1 MSEERKVFKD
11 EKGMFVLEINNK
23 EANLFQRKKYSKQ
36 EMKNNYDSIITQ
48 LRMHHEQVGKLKN
61 NLKVAPE
68 YTDDEEKVRVIVQKV
83 LLNQQF
89 EKLNTDLARVTEE
102 IELFEAQ
109 KKEIENII
117 PELKRNK

>member
-11 EKGMFVLEINNK
+11 EKGMFVLEIDNK

-68 YTDDEEKVRVIVQKV
+68 YTSDEEKVRVIVQKV

-102 IELFEAQ
+102 IELFESQ

-117 PELKRNK
+117 PEFKRNK

>member
-11 EKGMFVLEINNK
+11 EKGMFILEINNK

-68 YTDDEEKVRVIVQKV
+68 YTSDEEKVRVIVQKV

-117 PELKRNK
+117 PEFKRNK

>member
-11 EKGMFVLEINNK
+11 EKGMFILEINNK

-48 LRMHHEQVGKLKN
+48 LRMHYEQVGKLKN

-102 IELFEAQ
+102 IVLFEAQ